1 MTGNCKPTF
10 LRFFINGRNLLR
22 YFKQRYHDVYANVVD
37 TLIEGLKIGK
47 EKVILMKLQN
57 VELRMICLSLGVWW
71 NVTQSEGEYGRISKQ
86 STGRYEGTVG
96 GWSNGDSLPSP
107 LAIYTQSVYP
117 KRVIR
122 NLYATPPSLF
132 VPSVPLRHCLCIR
145 PSATLCAL
153 LYKTFSLSPHISEE
167 AVFCT

>member
-1 MTGNCKPTF
+1 M
-10 LRFFINGRNLLR
+10 
-22 YFKQRYHDVYANVVD
+22 D

-57 VELRMICLSLGVWW
+57 FGVRMIRLSLGRWW

-86 STGRYEGTVG
+86 STGRHEGTVG
-96 GWSNGDSLPSP
+96 GWSNGDNLPSP

-117 KRVIR
+117 KELSGICTLHLRR
-122 NLYATPPSLF
+122 SLYH
-132 VPSVPLRHCLCIR
+132 RHLHDIAFASM

-153 LYKTFSLSPHISEE
+153 LYKTFSLSLQIPEDKKIVLMISIYS
-167 AVFCT
+167 FYWS